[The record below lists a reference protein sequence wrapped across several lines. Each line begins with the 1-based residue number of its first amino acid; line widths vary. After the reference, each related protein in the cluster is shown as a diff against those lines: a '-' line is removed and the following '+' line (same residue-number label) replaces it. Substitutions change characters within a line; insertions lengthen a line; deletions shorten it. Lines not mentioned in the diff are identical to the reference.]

1 MKVDVKFE
9 FLEKRNYIHSTS
21 MTYSLISQLIKHNFI
36 ASQDDLVFIDAA
48 FRKENYNNGYFLIDE
63 EAAGAN
69 TVYSI
74 KLKEKKFKVYYM
86 EYDSPVLS
94 RVPYDENK
102 LVEDAVVNIEDASV
116 TMPIS
121 KSVDNLYNILVAAT
135 KKMITKLFP
144 QDDYTPWTLARFS
157 LNWSQLHNTLFNFDH
172 ISIDGGGNFFT
183 IKLVNNLDDIYLK
196 SDVFINNEKYG
207 SFYNARHKRE

>member
-36 ASQDDLVFIDAA
+36 SSQDDLVFIDAA

-74 KLKEKKFKVYYM
+74 KLKEKKFKIYYM
-86 EYDSPVLS
+86 EYDYPVSS

-135 KKMITKLFP
+135 KKMIVKLFP
-144 QDDYTPWTLARFS
+144 QEGYSPWTLARFS
-157 LNWSQLHNTLFNFDH
+157 LDWSALHSRMFDFNH
-172 ISIDGGGNFFT
+172 GGGQLCYK
-183 IKLVNNLDDIYLK
+183 I
-196 SDVFINNEKYG
+196 S
-207 SFYNARHKRE
+207 

>member
-102 LVEDAVVNIEDASV
+102 LVEDAVVNIEDACV

-135 KKMITKLFP
+135 KKMIVKLFP
-144 QDDYTPWTLARFS
+144 QEGYSPWTLARFS
-157 LNWSQLHNTLFNFDH
+157 IDWSALHNRMFDFSH
-172 ISIDGGGNFFT
+172 GKNIFS
-183 IKLVNNLDDIYLK
+183 IKLVNNLDDVYLK
-196 SDVFINNEKYG
+196 SGIFIDDKKYG
-207 SFYNARHKRE
+207 SFYNARQKL

>member
-102 LVEDAVVNIEDASV
+102 LVEDAVVNIEDACV

-135 KKMITKLFP
+135 KKMIVKLFP
-144 QDDYTPWTLARFS
+144 QEGYSPWTLARFS
-157 LNWSQLHNTLFNFDH
+157 LDWSALHSRMFDFNH
-172 ISIDGGGNFFT
+172 GGGSFV

-196 SDVFINNEKYG
+196 SDIYIDNQRYG

>member
-116 TMPIS
+116 IMPIS

-172 ISIDGGGNFFT
+172 ISIDGGGEF
-183 IKLVNNLDDIYLK
+183 LY
-196 SDVFINNEKYG
+196 
-207 SFYNARHKRE
+207 HKIS

>member
-102 LVEDAVVNIEDASV
+102 LVEDAVVNIEDACV

-135 KKMITKLFP
+135 KKMIVKLFP
-144 QDDYTPWTLARFS
+144 QEGYSPWTLARFS
-157 LNWSQLHNTLFNFDH
+157 IDWSQLHNTLFNFDH
-172 ISIDGGGNFFT
+172 ISIDGGGEFLYH
-183 IKLVNNLDDIYLK
+183 KIYLYQMYLFYK
-196 SDVFINNEKYG
+196 ISSHQFHEKV
-207 SFYNARHKRE
+207 